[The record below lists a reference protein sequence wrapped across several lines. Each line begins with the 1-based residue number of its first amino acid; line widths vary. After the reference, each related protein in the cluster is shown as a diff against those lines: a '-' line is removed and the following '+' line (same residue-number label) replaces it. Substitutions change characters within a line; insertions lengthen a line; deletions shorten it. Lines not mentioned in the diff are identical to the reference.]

1 MRLMFVRPRP
11 TRTLTGKVT
20 AHYVRNRGDGGH
32 VRSGVSGSGVPV
44 GPRSPAD
51 EEPGL
56 FGDYETP
63 RNERGAA

>member
-1 MRLMFVRPRP
+1 M
-11 TRTLTGKVT
+11 GKIT

-44 GPRSPAD
+44 RPRSAAD